1 MKRFFSSRNK
11 DYSVSAPEAVIRG
24 LSPDGGLYTPK
35 YMMECALPLESL
47 RNLSYASL
55 AERIMGAVFSDYTQE
70 ELSKVIHAAY
80 DTNFST
86 PEVTPV
92 SSLGNDGLLEL
103 YHGPTSAFKD
113 VALTLLPHL
122 LTTSYAKCGEDKQV
136 LILTATS
143 GDTGKA
149 ALEGFKDVENTH
161 IIVFYPSEGV
171 SRTQQLQMQTTGGS
185 NTRVVAV
192 QGDFDDC
199 QRLVKSCYQDERVQE
214 ACGNKVV
221 LSSANSINIG
231 RLVPQIVY
239 YFKAYFDMVNEG
251 KVEFGKPVHFVVPTG
266 NFGDILA
273 GHYAK
278 ALGCPVGKLICA
290 SNANRV
296 LTDFLQTGTYDR
308 RRTFYKTTSPSMDIL
323 VSSNLERMLFEASGY
338 DGDLIRS
345 YLQQL
350 NEEGHYSVT
359 PEILAV
365 MQSEYEGYCA
375 GEDRVSETIAEVYKE
390 YKKLIDPHTAVAVDA
405 MKQFRKAHPEDKT
418 PCVVLSTASPYKF
431 SRAVLQSLSDDVP
444 EDDFSCM
451 MKLKELTGAP
461 VPENLSCLKD
471 LPIRHDMV
479 IRQEDGIDTVV
490 NYIREVCRV

>member
-11 DYSVSAPEAVIRG
+11 DYSVTAPEAVIRG

-35 YMMECALPLESL
+35 YIKEAGLPLNSL
-47 RNLSYASL
+47 RNLSYIAL
-55 AERIMGAVFSDYTQE
+55 AEKVMGAVLSDYTQE
-70 ELSKVIHAAY
+70 EISKAVQAAY
-80 DTNFST
+80 WDNFST

-92 SSLGNDGLLEL
+92 SFLEKDGLLEL

-113 VALTLLPHL
+113 VALTVLPHL
-122 LTTSYAKCGEDKQV
+122 LTTAYAKTGEDKQV

-149 ALEGFKDVENTH
+149 ALEGFKDVKNTH

-171 SRTQQLQMQTTGGS
+171 SDTQKLQMQTTGGS

-192 QGDFDDC
+192 KGDFDDC
-199 QRLVKSCYQDERVQE
+199 QRLVKSCYQDERVQA

-239 YFKAYFDMVNEG
+239 YFKAYFEMVDHG
-251 KVEFGKPVHFVVPTG
+251 KTGFGQPVHFVVPTG

-278 ALGCPVGKLICA
+278 ELGCPIGKLICA

-359 PEILAV
+359 PEILSKL
-365 MQSEYEGYCA
+365 QKEYEGYCTQEGQA
-375 GEDRVSETIAEVYKE
+375 SETIAEVFE
-390 YKKLIDPHTAVAVDA
+390 QYKKLIDPHTAVAVNA
-405 MKQFRKAHPEDKT
+405 MKQFRKVHPEDNS

-431 SRAVLQSLSDDVP
+431 SRAVLQSLINNVP
-444 EDDFSCM
+444 EDDFACM
-451 MKLKELTGAP
+451 EALHELTGEP
-461 VPENLSCLKD
+461 IPENLACLRT
-471 LPIRHDMV
+471 LPVRHDTV
-479 IRQEDGIDTVV
+479 IKQSEGIDTVV
-490 NYIREVCRV
+490 NYIQEVCHV